1 MHTSIL
7 NLERIKNEINHR
19 ISKNKLNYKKFN
31 IIAVSKTFGI
41 DKIEPLLKYGHNH
54 FGENKVQEALEK
66 WSNIKKTNNN
76 IKLHMIGK
84 LQTNKVKHVVPLFD
98 FIHSLDNYKLAKKIS
113 EEEKKYNKKL
123 KIFIQI
129 NIGMENQKSGLNSDD
144 LKDFYN
150 HCVNDLELDIIGL
163 MCLPPNDNK
172 TDIYFKKMKNLSLE
186 YKFDNLSMGMSND
199 YLYAVDYGANFI
211 RIGSKIFGNRN

>member
-1 MHTSIL
+1 MHISVL

-19 ISKNKLNYKKFN
+19 ISKNKLNYKKPN

-41 DKIEPLLKYGHNH
+41 DEIEPLLKYGHNH

-84 LQTNKVKHVVPLFD
+84 LQTNKVKHVVPIFD

-129 NIGMENQKSGLNSDD
+129 NIGMENQKSGLNIDD

>member
-19 ISKNKLNYKKFN
+19 ISKNKLNYKKLN

-129 NIGMENQKSGLNSDD
+129 NIGMESQKSGLNSDN

-150 HCVNDLELDIIGL
+150 YCVNDLELDIIGL

-172 TDIYFKKMKNLSLE
+172 TEIYFKKMQNLSLE

-199 YLYAVDYGANFI
+199 YLNAVDYGANFI